1 MVDFN
6 ILRFDNLHHKL
17 ILKKKQNQKRA
28 FVRAYTM
35 MDDRESIKLRL

>member
-6 ILRFDNLHHKL
+6 ILRFDNLQHKF

-35 MDDRESIKLRL
+35 MDEKEGIKLRL